1 MSDKRRRKVFN
12 KNDRRVNGLPHGWDF
27 EDVPLDGSVKL
38 GQINA
43 DVDDIAATNFVDVSK
58 INLRKSKRI
67 VCLKRDRKIFFFYGI
82 VLLEN
87 KEKKKL
93 SFSLSPSL
101 SYLFRFRRGFIIVQ
115 RYNFELGNRTYQSVR
130 LIEETRGITV
140 DTFDPFE
147 GWNAIRCS

>member
-1 MSDKRRRKVFN
+1 MSDKRRKVFN

-67 VCLKRDRKIFFFYGI
+67 VRLKRDRKIFFYRI
-82 VLLEN
+82 ALIEN
-87 KEKKKL
+87 KKKKKL
-93 SFSLSPSL
+93 SFSLSPSPL
-101 SYLFRFRRGFIIVQ
+101 IYFDFNKDSSLFS
-115 RYNFELGNRTYQSVR
+115 ELGNRTYQSVR